1 MASST
6 SNQCFSRYHRTQP
19 TADGFRNGYP
29 MPQEHFFAL
38 MPPHHGYTVL
48 QDETAF
54 STPAH
59 SIGTRPGILMPSTD
73 HAGNINES
81 FNVSE
86 NSYVLR
92 PSDNHSIPTCQINH
106 GMGVCSLAPYLGLRD
121 DSHSTFSL
129 HSHREPTKD
138 KQTDIVGFFDT
149 TVILNDS
156 VQRPAS
162 EPLLFGNAGW
172 YYFQNLI
179 LLKRL
184 KFSSAIW

>member
-19 TADGFRNGYP
+19 TADGFRNGHP
-29 MPQEHFFAL
+29 MPQEYLFAL
-38 MPPHHGYTVL
+38 MHPHHGYTVL

-54 STPAH
+54 SAPTH

-73 HAGNINES
+73 HAGNINEG

-92 PSDNHSIPTCQINH
+92 PSDNHLIPTCQINH

-138 KQTDIVGFFDT
+138 KQTDIVSFFDT
-149 TVILNDS
+149 TGILNDS
-156 VQRPAS
+156 AQRPVS
-162 EPLLFGNAGW
+162 EPMLFGNAGW
-172 YYFQNLI
+172 YHFRNLI

-184 KFSSAIW
+184 KFSSAMW